1 MCYVKLIVPRKCER
15 EGLDLPDEDFCRK
28 LRPEMGAIH
37 QAVVGI
43 AMARA
48 DRCASAQSDESPLDQ
63 RSAQTTQLQ
72 ADTVMPDGSTKRER
86 FNGTGA
92 YEIHDKSAE
101 GEARAV
107 QEQVFAPLAAAVAQV
122 RADLVKKHGERV
134 ADSLIDSKKGG
145 VTLRKLVGAVLASDN
160 AAGAVKSSRE
170 LMKIVAAL
178 VKEEMGD
185 EWGKHSADAQR
196 GLVKMWCVGGA
207 WRWRGPWRWRGL

>member
-43 AMARA
+43 ALERA
-48 DRCASAQSDESPLDQ
+48 DRFASAQSDESPLDQ

-122 RADLVKKHGERV
+122 RGRLGEEAR
-134 ADSLIDSKKGG
+134 
-145 VTLRKLVGAVLASDN
+145 RASRRFAHRLEEGRRDPTQ
-160 AAGAVKSSRE
+160 ARRRCPRE
-170 LMKIVAAL
+170 
-178 VKEEMGD
+178 
-185 EWGKHSADAQR
+185 R
-196 GLVKMWCVGGA
+196 
-207 WRWRGPWRWRGL
+207 